1 MVTTHTRDP
10 RSLWIVVP
18 AYNEAKAIRPVVS
31 SLRAQG
37 YPVVVIDDG
46 SADDTAGA
54 ALETGAIVLRHLL
67 NLGQGGALQT
77 GLTFCLESGA
87 RYICTF
93 DADGQHRAED
103 IAPMWERLVT
113 GGFDIVLGS
122 RFLGDARGISLS
134 RTLLLKAAVLFTRM
148 HSGLKL
154 TDAHN
159 GLRVMTAEAAARL
172 KLKQMGM
179 AHASEIV
186 DQIAKLQLKYCE
198 APVSVIY
205 TDYSKAK
212 GQSALESIRILMDLI
227 VGRTLR

>member
-1 MVTTHTRDP
+1 MRDP

-18 AYNEAKAIRPVVS
+18 AFNEAKAIRAVVS
-31 SLRAQG
+31 SLRSHG
-37 YPVVVIDDG
+37 YPVVVVDDG
-46 SADDTAGA
+46 SADDTAA
-54 ALETGAIVLRHLL
+54 VAREAGAIVLRHLL

-77 GLTFCLESGA
+77 GITFCLESGA

-93 DADGQHRAED
+93 DADGQHCAED
-103 IAPMWERLVT
+103 IGAMWERLVA

-122 RFLGDARGISLS
+122 RFLGDATGIPLS
-134 RTLLLKAAVLFTRM
+134 RTVLLKAAVLFTRL

-179 AHASEIV
+179 AHASEII
-186 DQIAKLQLKYCE
+186 DQIAKVGLRYCE

-205 TDYSKAK
+205 TEYSKAK

>member
-1 MVTTHTRDP
+1 MRDP
-10 RSLWIVVP
+10 RSLWIVIP
-18 AYNEAKAIRPVVS
+18 AYNEAKAIRAVVS
-31 SLRAQG
+31 SLRSQG
-37 YPVVVIDDG
+37 YPVVVVDDG
-46 SADDTAGA
+46 SADDTAGVA
-54 ALETGAIVLRHLL
+54 RDAGAIVLRHLL

-77 GLTFCLESGA
+77 GITFCLELGA

-103 IAPMWERLVT
+103 IAPMWDRLVA

-122 RFLGDARGISLS
+122 RFLGDARGIPLS
-134 RTLLLKAAVLFTRM
+134 RTLLLRAAVLFTRL

-179 AHASEIV
+179 AHASEII
-186 DQIAKLQLKYCE
+186 DQIAKLGLRYCE

-205 TDYSKAK
+205 TEYSKAK